1 MTDLG
6 SSIELRWRA
15 LLRRGPYLILA
26 LATAVGAGTM
36 SFFDPGP
43 VSWSLLLGGAAA
55 IALAHWLAVDR
66 RWGATSPGPDR
77 VSAAYVAGRTAL
89 AFVLTWVNPF
99 FALFAFVGYFD
110 AFEHVRRRWVTPVVL
125 VTAVTMAG
133 SQSGGLPPEDLTQ
146 ALVFAGLLALNG
158 GLAGFFVRME
168 LDENQLT
175 AQRLATIDELE
186 RTNARL
192 ADALAENADL
202 QAELVRRARDAGRH
216 EERERLALEIHDT
229 IAQSLVGVVTQLQ
242 AVGPDDAPAAVR
254 ERVGRATELAR
265 SALVEARRSVTG
277 LLPAELDDAEVPA
290 AIERLAAEWTART
303 GAALEVVLTGEPRV
317 VPAEVEATLL
327 RVAGEALANVDRHAR
342 ARRVGLTLSF
352 MADEVVLDVRDDGV
366 GFAGPVT
373 DGGRF
378 GVRGMRQRA
387 DRVGGELV
395 LESEP
400 GAGTAVS
407 LRVPV
412 PRG

>member
-15 LLRRGPYLILA
+15 LLRRGPYLVLA
-26 LATAVGAGTM
+26 LATAVSAGTM
-36 SFFDPGP
+36 PLFGAGP
-43 VSWSLLLGGAAA
+43 VAWSLLLGGAVA
-55 IALAHWLAVDR
+55 IAVAHRLVVDR

-77 VSAAYVAGRTAL
+77 LSAAYVAGRTAV

-110 AFEHVRRRWVTPVVL
+110 AFEHVPRRWVTPVVL
-125 VTAVTMAG
+125 VTAVVMAG
-133 SQSGGLPPEDLTQ
+133 SQSGGLPPQDLTQ
-146 ALVFAGLLALNG
+146 ALVFAGLLVLNG

-168 LDENQLT
+168 ADEGLLS
-175 AQRLATIDELE
+175 AQRVATIAELE

-192 ADALAENADL
+192 AEALAENADL
-202 QAELVRRARDAGRH
+202 QVELVQRARDAGRH

-254 ERVGRATELAR
+254 ARVERATGLAR
-265 SALVEARRSVTG
+265 GALVEARRSVAG
-277 LLPAELDDAEVPA
+277 LQPAELDDAEVPA
-290 AIERLAAEWTART
+290 AIRRLAVEWTART
-303 GAALEVVLTGEPRV
+303 GAPLEVVVTGEPRA

-366 GFAGPVT
+366 ASPARSPTAPGSGCAACGSGPTGWAGSWCWSPS
-373 DGGRF
+373 R
-378 GVRGMRQRA
+378 
-387 DRVGGELV
+387 
-395 LESEP
+395 
-400 GAGTAVS
+400 AGTAVS

>member
-15 LLRRGPYLILA
+15 LLRRGPYLVLA
-26 LATAVGAGTM
+26 LATAVSAGTM
-36 SFFDPGP
+36 PLFGAGP
-43 VSWSLLLGGAAA
+43 VAWSLLLGGAVA
-55 IALAHWLAVDR
+55 IAVAHRLVVDR

-77 VSAAYVAGRTAL
+77 ASAAYVAGRTAV

-110 AFEHVRRRWVTPVVL
+110 AFEHVPRRWVTPVVL
-125 VTAVTMAG
+125 VTAVVMAG
-133 SQSGGLPPEDLTQ
+133 SQSGGLPPQDLTQ
-146 ALVFAGLLALNG
+146 ALVFAGLLVLNG

-168 LDENQLT
+168 ADEGLLS
-175 AQRLATIDELE
+175 AQRVATIAELE

-192 ADALAENADL
+192 AEALAENADL
-202 QAELVRRARDAGRH
+202 QVELVQRARDAGRH

-242 AVGPDDAPAAVR
+242 AVGPDDDPAAVR
-254 ERVGRATELAR
+254 ARVERATGLAR
-265 SALVEARRSVTG
+265 GALGEARRSVAG

-290 AIERLAAEWTART
+290 AIRRLAAEWTART
-303 GAALEVVLTGEPRV
+303 GAPLEVVVTGEPRA

-327 RVAGEALANVDRHAR
+327 RVAGEALANVDRHAG
-342 ARRVGLTLSF
+342 AHRVGLTLSF

-366 GFAGPVT
+366 GFTGPVT
-373 DGGRF
+373 DGARF
-378 GVRGMRQRA
+378 GLRGMRQRA